1 MKALLY
7 KELKLAMHPV
17 CYVFLFLFP
26 FMILIPSY
34 PIGVGFIYLLASYPI
49 LFLGAN
55 KGQQSNDLLFSTLLP
70 VRKKDIVLARIITV
84 VSMQAVFIVLMSIL
98 SPVSGL
104 VQVNI
109 ADESGSG
116 PSIPGLG
123 LDAYVSVVAFAV
135 IGLALADLIFF
146 SIYYERGKSIVAS
159 TLLSII
165 AFMAFIGAS
174 TLVLPYAV
182 PGYMDFFSGK
192 LGVQL
197 AARGVALLLSFL
209 IHFASYKIS
218 SGQLER
224 VDF

>member
-159 TLLSII
+159 TLLSIL
-165 AFMAFIGAS
+165 AFMAFIGAF

-182 PGYMDFFSGK
+182 PGYMDFFSGG
-192 LGVQL
+192 LGVQF
-197 AARGVALLLSFL
+197 AALGVALLLSFL
-209 IHFASYKIS
+209 LHFASYKIS